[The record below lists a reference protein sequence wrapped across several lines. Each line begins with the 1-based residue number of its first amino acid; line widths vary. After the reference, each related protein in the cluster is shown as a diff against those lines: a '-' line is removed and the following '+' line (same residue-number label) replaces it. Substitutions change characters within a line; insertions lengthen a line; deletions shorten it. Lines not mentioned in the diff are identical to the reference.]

1 MIKPKNFRKIPEISP
16 ENPQKTLKIAA
27 ALRAAMRRGFAI
39 FFDHRRGLADP
50 PPLAMPA
57 LDYRF
62 FYLLPSDP
70 LRKIF
75 KFDLRPLISP
85 WVRKLGHVWYKP

>member
-16 ENPQKTLKIAA
+16 ENPQKSLKIAA
-27 ALRAAMRRGFAI
+27 ALRAAMRRGVAI

-50 PPLAMPA
+50 PPPIGHACLR
-57 LDYRF
+57 LSF

-85 WVRKLGHVWYKP
+85 